1 MSGVAAIS
9 RDTLRVAGLGLLLGY
24 LLIERL
30 YELRLSARHAR
41 ALRARGAVEH
51 GRGHFPM
58 LVALHTAFP
67 IALAT
72 EVGLAIGSERSATT
86 PLAGWPLWL
95 ALFLGAQGM
104 RRWAMRALG
113 EFWNVR
119 VWVLPGAS
127 RIRRG
132 PYRFLRHPNYVAV
145 VVEFLAAPLMFGAWR
160 TAVAFSLMNLVA
172 LAVRVRV
179 EERAL
184 TQAAAAHDPR
194 PADAALPVP
203 STPRAG

>member
-1 MSGVAAIS
+1 MSGVAGSS
-9 RDTLRVAGLGLLLGY
+9 RDTLLIAGLGVFLGG

-30 YELRLSARHAR
+30 VELRISARHAR
-41 ALRARGAVEH
+41 ALRARGAIEH

-58 LVALHTAFP
+58 LAALHAAFP

-72 EVGLAIGSERSATT
+72 EVGLAIGSGRSAAL

-95 ALFLGAQGM
+95 ALYLGAQGL
-104 RRWAMRALG
+104 RFWAMRTLG

-127 RIRRG
+127 PIRRG

-145 VVEFLAAPLMFGAWR
+145 VVELLAGPMMFGAWR
-160 TAVAFSLMNLVA
+160 TAAAFSLMNLVA
-172 LAVRVRV
+172 LVVRVRV

-184 TQAAAAHDPR
+184 ARA
-194 PADAALPVP
+194 AALPAADP
-203 STPRAG
+203 AAAESALSTPRAG